1 MLVLDI
7 PIKKSLLLVRS
18 KTPSKI
24 YIILEVFAHYML
36 TWVCSALTKLEV
48 FSFKY
53 MILVINLLVNKIVD
67 MHVGWGAKN

>member
-7 PIKKSLLLVRS
+7 PIKKSLLLIRS
-18 KTPSKI
+18 KSLQNI
-24 YIILEVFAHYML
+24 HHLRSFAHYML
-36 TWVCSALTKLEV
+36 TWLCSALTKLEV